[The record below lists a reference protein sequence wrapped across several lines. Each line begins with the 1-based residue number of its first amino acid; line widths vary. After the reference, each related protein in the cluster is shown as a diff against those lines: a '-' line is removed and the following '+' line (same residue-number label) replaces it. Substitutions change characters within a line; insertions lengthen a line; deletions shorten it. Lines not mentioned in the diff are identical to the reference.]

1 MSARVAAAAALAV
14 VTTGSAAATD
24 IELGRYLATECM
36 TCHRAATAGNAIPNI
51 FGMAEITFAEIVKGY
66 RDGKRSNPV
75 MQNIARRLTDEEI
88 AALAAYFATAPK
100 S

>member
-14 VTTGSAAATD
+14 VTTRAAATD